1 MSWEIAAFGMQA
13 AGALMGFLGGKKQD
27 QYSQR
32 LIQKQHEADIANWE
46 YNWQEANDAHTFAL
60 EDMEIAQWN
69 FEQTRKHRDQAAL
82 REWIDKDK
90 LRMFEYNQK
99 VKAYNDSVESYGVQL
114 EYNDISNDLATAA
127 AARAYQDKLTLMG
140 YQFEDIK
147 IGSERTERDIGVQRR
162 ALTTQFDEGKKG
174 LKLDRKKLE
183 SNLKAQQAELNAKL
197 ELQRIQGF
205 DFEGKVRAL
214 GQAGRSAKRN
224 VVAAR
229 QASQRLDYAI
239 MDAMGRAE
247 QTTGLDLQGIND
259 KLKSFGDKMDLE
271 SEKIINE
278 LWNTRV
284 DVEYNEAQ
292 LRDQLKS
299 QNLAFEAAEQRRKLD
314 KYAQDLSARESI
326 APAPI
331 LAPQVAKPLELPEP
345 KLQKPRKPR
354 KGPRPIKGAA
364 VTGHG
369 LAGLAGGLQS
379 MASIAASLAGG

>member
-1 MSWEIAAFGMQA
+1 MSWELAAFGLQA
-13 AGALMGFLGGKKQD
+13 AGSLMGFLGGKKQD
-27 QYSQR
+27 QYSQK
-32 LIQKQHEADIANWE
+32 LIAKQHEADIANWE

-127 AARAYQDKLTLMG
+127 AERAYQDKLTLMG

-147 IGSERTERDIGVQRR
+147 IGSERTERDIGVKRR
-162 ALTTQFDEGKKG
+162 EIGIQLDEGKKG

-239 MDAMGRAE
+239 MDAMDRTE
-247 QTTGLDLQGIND
+247 QTAGLDLQGIND

-379 MASIAASLAGG
+379 MASIAASLK